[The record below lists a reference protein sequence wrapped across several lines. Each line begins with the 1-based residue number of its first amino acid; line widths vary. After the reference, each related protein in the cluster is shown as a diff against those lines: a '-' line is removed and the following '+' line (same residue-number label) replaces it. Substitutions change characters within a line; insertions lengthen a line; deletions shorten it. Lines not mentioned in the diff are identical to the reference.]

1 MLNPS
6 QVNRSAS
13 PTPIPIAYGGWLVK
27 RIAIAAGVTMRAK
40 MSSTP
45 TTRTASVTAPQPV
58 AQAADG
64 DAAAQCEREQ
74 ADHRARPC
82 HHRAGGARKTD
93 VRKRVRRK

>member
-45 TTRTASVTAPQPV
+45 TTWTASVTATARMAMKTIDSPV
-58 AQAADG
+58 TGTPLALASSSSTEEKSSG
-64 DAAAQCEREQ
+64 R
-74 ADHRARPC
+74 
-82 HHRAGGARKTD
+82 
-93 VRKRVRRK
+93 